1 MKYIGLVVFSLFI
14 SCKKEVKSS
23 NEVNKDSLVVEESN
37 LNKESNLSSNAKDD
51 ADLLNWNCIDKGGD
65 MNTGFVTNCT
75 TNATIE
81 VSYNELKN
89 DYFED
94 GKLLL
99 SNLPQKDTVYVKDN
113 VEIQCKIGSGKNVGI
128 ELSYPGGSTEFS
140 LLESDGKTTVIKTM
154 YPD

>member
-1 MKYIGLVVFSLFI
+1 MKYIGLVVFFLFI

-23 NEVNKDSLVVEESN
+23 NEVYKDSLVVEESN

-51 ADLLNWNCIDKGGD
+51 ADLLKWDCIDKGGD
-65 MNTGFVTNCT
+65 MENGFVTNCRT
-75 TNATIE
+75 KADLEI
-81 VSYNELKN
+81 SYHELKN

-113 VEIQCKIGSGKNVGI
+113 VEIQYKIGNGKNIGI

-140 LLESDGKTTVIKTM
+140 LLESNGKTTVIKTM